1 MKFRYHRQMPRVVVL
16 VTLLLASLAGAQAPQ
31 KRPIADV
38 IAELSD
44 KAPEVRS
51 KAAYALGKY
60 TDDPSRL
67 APLEKAATSDAVATV
82 RANALSSL
90 SPRDVDAKE
99 ARWRKLYFTV
109 LTSDSDENVRQIAAM
124 YLTPADPAHVN
135 VLVGI
140 HDKEKSHRVRNQ
152 IITALVDGKVP
163 KLVDILVKIVET
175 HPQPGRAINAL
186 AQSGDPRAIPVLKA
200 AAKRGASGS
209 TGGALGALAQIKD
222 PAVDD
227 ILLEFLGGTKEE
239 QWSAIT
245 AVVNSNRTAD
255 PRQTP
260 LLIKVW
266 QGEDKASRKR
276 SISKLKAFDNG
287 EDSEPI
293 HDITRILRD
302 IAEAHQAP
310 CAAKLLAKGELKTY
324 LTKILAA
331 GCKKRD

>member
-1 MKFRYHRQMPRVVVL
+1 MPRVVVL
-16 VTLLLASLAGAQAPQ
+16 VLMFLTSLAVAQTPA

-44 KAPEVRS
+44 KSPDVRS

-60 TDDPSRL
+60 TDDPARL
-67 APLEKAATSDAVATV
+67 TPLEKAATSDPVATV
-82 RANALSSL
+82 RANAMSSL

-109 LTSDSDENVRQIAAM
+109 LTGDADENVRKIGAM
-124 YLTPADPAHVN
+124 FLTPADPAHVN

-163 KLVDILVKIVET
+163 KLVDILIKIVEN
-175 HPQPGRAINAL
+175 HPQPGRAIDAL
-186 AQSGDPRAIPVLKA
+186 AFSGDPRAIPVLKA
-200 AAKRGASGS
+200 AAKRGATGS
-209 TGGALGALAQIKD
+209 TGGALGALAHIKD

-227 ILLEFLGGTKEE
+227 ILLEFLGGTKDD

-245 AVVNSNRTAD
+245 AITNSNRKAD

-260 LLIKVW
+260 LLIKIW
-266 QGEDKASRKR
+266 QGEDKATRKR

-287 EDSEPI
+287 EDADSI

-302 IAEAHQAP
+302 IAEADQAP
-310 CAAKLLAKGELKTY
+310 CAAQLLAKGELKTY
-324 LTKILAA
+324 LKKILAD
-331 GCKKRD
+331 GCKKRE